1 MKELLQFKSYE
12 LKAYK
17 EEGGDYMIEGYGAI
31 FGNIDSVGDVIEKG
45 AFTKTLNERKD
56 RIAFCLQH
64 NIHEPIGKIIEIKED
79 EIGLWIKCRIS
90 KSEEKVW
97 TKIKEGILKEMSIG
111 YRTINSSSDVM
122 NGQEV
127 DRLTEI
133 KLFEVSLVTVAAN
146 PLAIVTGMKSDEQ
159 INHFDTEFERLIS
172 ITRSSE
178 MKFELMKLHGQVK
191 ALIEQEPVNPTP
203 TPNVEPPL
211 IINVKQF
218 KF

>member
-1 MKELLQFKSYE
+1 MKELLQFKNFEIKS
-12 LKAYK
+12 YK
-17 EEGGDYMIEGYGAI
+17 EEGEDFMIEGYGAV

-45 AFTKTLNERKD
+45 AFTKTLNERKE

-64 NIHEPIGKIIEIKED
+64 NIHEPIGKIIDIKED
-79 EIGLWIKCRIS
+79 EIGLWLQCKIS
-90 KSEEKVW
+90 ASEDKVR

-111 YRTINSSSDVM
+111 YRTINSSSDIM
-122 NGQEV
+122 DGQEI

-146 PLAIVTGMKSDEQ
+146 PLAVVTGMKSDEQ

-191 ALIEQEPVNPTP
+191 ALIEQEPGKPTP
-203 TPNVEPPL
+203 TPTTEPPL